1 MKQMKTKTTNRNYIK
16 EKYRRFNK
24 KIVKLSI
31 DRNNERE
38 ENIGDSGKWKSRLGR
53 GRVKTDREGRIVGV
67 DSMRADFSSV
77 I

>member
-1 MKQMKTKTTNRNYIK
+1 MKRMKTKTTNRNYIK

-38 ENIGDSGKWKSRLGR
+38 ENIGDSGK
-53 GRVKTDREGRIVGV
+53 
-67 DSMRADFSSV
+67 
-77 I
+77 